1 MLKEFNISPTP
12 SRALSNCYIATF
24 LFHASA
30 ADPVADVVVAVQV
43 ADDNA
48 TAAAG
53 MDEEVVLE
61 VNADVADG
69 GA

>member
-1 MLKEFNISPTP
+1 MP
-12 SRALSNCYIATF
+12 CYIATF
-24 LFHASA
+24 LFLFHAST